1 MNTEEVN
8 PHLTAKIV
16 VSYVAHHRLGP
27 DQLPDLITS
36 IHRAIGQLGRPP
48 EPDEVL
54 IPAVSIT
61 RSVRRDF
68 VICLD
73 CGYRGKTLT
82 RHIATRHG
90 LSRDEYRQ
98 RWGLRSNHPLT
109 APAYSE
115 HRSTMAKARGFG
127 RKSTTEVDPAPTPA
141 AAANQK
147 ARRTPRSRP
156 ASRPEGA
163 ATEKAAR
170 PTPASK
176 RRSRVRAASPMRCT
190 VSIRNPA
197 MHMFVLSAVGTIS
210 ALAASRPWRAG
221 VRFAADSALE
231 GTGFELLVRGRVKL
245 VVGRRRQRNRTA
257 RRRGLLP
264 RSRRHGSSNI
274 RDLANLP
281 RVTPVRS

>member
-1 MNTEEVN
+1 
-8 PHLTAKIV
+8 
-16 VSYVAHHRLGP
+16 
-27 DQLPDLITS
+27 
-36 IHRAIGQLGRPP
+36 
-48 EPDEVL
+48 
-54 IPAVSIT
+54 
-61 RSVRRDF
+61 
-68 VICLD
+68 
-73 CGYRGKTLT
+73 
-82 RHIATRHG
+82 
-90 LSRDEYRQ
+90 
-98 RWGLRSNHPLT
+98 
-109 APAYSE
+109 
-115 HRSTMAKARGFG
+115 MAKARGFG

-257 RRRGLLP
+257 RRSRCRCTSWPSISSYPAPGQEGKDIVVLDRWAEDRTEGAVSSLA
-264 RSRRHGSSNI
+264 RSR
-274 RDLANLP
+274 
-281 RVTPVRS
+281 PVSVL

>member
-1 MNTEEVN
+1 
-8 PHLTAKIV
+8 
-16 VSYVAHHRLGP
+16 
-27 DQLPDLITS
+27 
-36 IHRAIGQLGRPP
+36 
-48 EPDEVL
+48 
-54 IPAVSIT
+54 
-61 RSVRRDF
+61 
-68 VICLD
+68 
-73 CGYRGKTLT
+73 
-82 RHIATRHG
+82 
-90 LSRDEYRQ
+90 
-98 RWGLRSNHPLT
+98 
-109 APAYSE
+109 
-115 HRSTMAKARGFG
+115 MAKARGFG

-210 ALAASRPWRAG
+210 SLAASRPWRAG

-231 GTGFELLVRGRVKL
+231 GDGFELLVPRHKSRGFPQHSGHGGGWAGLLLKTAPPDCSVLLLRTGVERDRSRWRAGAL
-245 VVGRRRQRNRTA
+245 RIVRLDGDGRKFRRQRVATRL
-257 RRRGLLP
+257 GF
-264 RSRRHGSSNI
+264 
-274 RDLANLP
+274 
-281 RVTPVRS
+281 

>member
-1 MNTEEVN
+1 
-8 PHLTAKIV
+8 
-16 VSYVAHHRLGP
+16 
-27 DQLPDLITS
+27 
-36 IHRAIGQLGRPP
+36 
-48 EPDEVL
+48 
-54 IPAVSIT
+54 
-61 RSVRRDF
+61 
-68 VICLD
+68 
-73 CGYRGKTLT
+73 
-82 RHIATRHG
+82 
-90 LSRDEYRQ
+90 
-98 RWGLRSNHPLT
+98 
-109 APAYSE
+109 
-115 HRSTMAKARGFG
+115 MAKARGFG

-231 GTGFELLVRGRVKL
+231 GRGFEPSVPPKKRGHSEARHVPSCPCILTCEASSIKPAGSRKFAPGHEEL
-245 VVGRRRQRNRTA
+245 FRPRRLND
-257 RRRGLLP
+257 
-264 RSRRHGSSNI
+264 RSPSS
-274 RDLANLP
+274 
-281 RVTPVRS
+281 